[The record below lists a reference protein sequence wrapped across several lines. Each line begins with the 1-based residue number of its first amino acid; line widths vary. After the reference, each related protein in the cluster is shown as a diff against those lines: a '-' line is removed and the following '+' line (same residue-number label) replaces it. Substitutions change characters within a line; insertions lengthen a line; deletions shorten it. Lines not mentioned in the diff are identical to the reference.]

1 MDLSWVHEGPIKL
14 TACMVSLWNNGM
26 CCMFIWNNYMHCMY
40 KWNDGIHY
48 VWMHVCR
55 YVCEAMIYVV
65 CSCETMVCAVCTCET
80 IVYVIC
86 AGETLYA
93 HVEGWW
99 AICTYK
105 KWYTLYIH
113 AKQWYKLY
121 VQVKQ
126 WYTVKPLTSS
136 HPKCWSKV
144 ASQKGW
150 PVIRGSQ
157 ECRPK
162 NSLIKAG
169 IFTLMGIWLYV
180 KLS

>member
-1 MDLSWVHEGPIKL
+1 MHKDFPWVL
-14 TACMVSLWNNGM
+14 DDASLR
-26 CCMFIWNNYMHCMY
+26 FT
-40 KWNDGIHY
+40 DF
-48 VWMHVCR
+48 
-55 YVCEAMIYVV
+55 
-65 CSCETMVCAVCTCET
+65 SCFELC
-80 IVYVIC
+80 
-86 AGETLYA
+86 
-93 HVEGWW
+93 
-99 AICTYK
+99 
-105 KWYTLYIH
+105 LYITLPRNQTLFQFYCFGFTKNFWWIH
-113 AKQWYKLY
+113 IIYSPLSLKVAPLAPERWHGWFSEIVSIPSLKGMGTVEQYKQLLECIALRKDVRELAFYLN
-121 VQVKQ
+121 
-126 WYTVKPLTSS
+126 TVKPLTSS